1 VLSVRCSVLSKK
13 PIHFLHWSLAAGH
26 RSLSHFLHRSPVT
39 GHRSLL
45 PAGRKRKASGLQPLV
60 LLVAVFTALACSP
73 ALAGDE
79 WKQAI
84 GERAWSFPRDHGA
97 HPEFRTEWWYFTGNL
112 RDGAGNRYGYQLTFF
127 RQGVRLKPADP
138 KNPWSLRDLYPAHFA
153 VTDVSNGMFRFAEQI
168 TRSGPGLSGASVDG
182 MNVWNLGWSAK
193 MKGDTIHLQAAHE
206 GLALSL
212 VLKPRKPLTLQGAK
226 GLSRRGPG
234 NGQASYYYSFTD
246 LATRG
251 TIRTD
256 DSQMPVAVEGVSWF
270 DQEFGSNVLSKDQ
283 VGWDW
288 FSIHLSDGRDL
299 MLFFLRKKDGTVEK
313 ESSGTLVESDGKS
326 RHLKRSE
333 ISVEV
338 LGTWKSPK
346 SSGTYPNRW
355 RVRILAAGLDLE
367 LATLV
372 AAQELITAGS
382 TGVTYWEGAVDGKGA
397 SAGRPVT
404 CEGYVEMTGYAGS
417 LGGLF

>member
-1 VLSVRCSVLSKK
+1 M
-13 PIHFLHWSLAAGH
+13 
-26 RSLSHFLHRSPVT
+26 
-39 GHRSLL
+39 
-45 PAGRKRKASGLQPLV
+45 PACRPAPAKSGSRPSASAPG
-60 LLVAVFTALACSP
+60 A
-73 ALAGDE
+73 
-79 WKQAI
+79 
-84 GERAWSFPRDHGA
+84 FPRDHGA

-153 VTDVSNGMFRFAEQI
+153 VTDVRNDKFHFAEQI
-168 TRSGPGLSGASVDG
+168 TRSGPGLSGAAADG

-193 MKGDTIHLQAAHE
+193 MKGDTLHLQAAHE
-206 GLALSL
+206 GMALSL
-212 VLKPRKPLTLQGAK
+212 VLKPRKPLILQGEK
-226 GLSRRGPG
+226 GLSRKGPG
-234 NGQASYYYSFTD
+234 QGQASYYYSFTD

-251 TIRTD
+251 TIRTA

-313 ESSGTLVESDGKS
+313 ESSGTLVEPDGKS
-326 RHLKRSE
+326 RHLKRGE
-333 ISVEV
+333 INAEV

-355 RVRILAAGLDLE
+355 RVRIPAAGLDLE
-367 LATLV
+367 LAPLV

-382 TGVTYWEGAVDGKGA
+382 TGVTYWEGAVDGKGT
-397 SAGRPVT
+397 SAGRQVT